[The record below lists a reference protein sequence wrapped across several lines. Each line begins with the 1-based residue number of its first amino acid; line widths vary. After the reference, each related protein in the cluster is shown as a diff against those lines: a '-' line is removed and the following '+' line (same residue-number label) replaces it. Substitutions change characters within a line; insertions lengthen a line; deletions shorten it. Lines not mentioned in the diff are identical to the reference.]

1 MGASDDSPLG
11 TSVCWAVSPL
21 PVPHKDLPSRLWHVQ
36 HRHSQS
42 VVNHNGGFTAASGY
56 QSIRDEHDLKLQ
68 AIRHF
73 NWDTHL
79 YDETL
84 GWQSCFI
91 SAFGDSR
98 HAKKWGKRRV
108 GQVTIYEIDVAKLP
122 SSTVI
127 FDAVKLCGDLAIA
140 HPWAKNEFIFLHEI
154 PGECVGHG
162 FDLIGGQYY
171 WQPKWPITYSP
182 SPYMP
187 FGFPVLGTGSYTPF
201 GSPMLGTVPMGYPTP
216 QFHHLIGP
224 YMPLGFPTLGTW
236 PLTYPASQYCHGS
249 GGLYSQSAPYR
260 PVESAN
266 TKDAIDSLIEG
277 FTDALRINNS
287 THTLR
292 SNTFN
297 IRREG

>member
-98 HAKKWGKRRV
+98 HAEKWGKRRV

-182 SPYMP
+182 SELQRSLLLVFEMSNQANSITLQVHICRLD
-187 FGFPVLGTGSYTPF
+187 FPCWEQV
-201 GSPMLGTVPMGYPTP
+201 
-216 QFHHLIGP
+216 HIRHLDHQCWELCPWDTQHPNSI
-224 YMPLGFPTLGTW
+224 TL
-236 PLTYPASQYCHGS
+236 
-249 GGLYSQSAPYR
+249 
-260 PVESAN
+260 
-266 TKDAIDSLIEG
+266 
-277 FTDALRINNS
+277 
-287 THTLR
+287 
-292 SNTFN
+292 
-297 IRREG
+297 